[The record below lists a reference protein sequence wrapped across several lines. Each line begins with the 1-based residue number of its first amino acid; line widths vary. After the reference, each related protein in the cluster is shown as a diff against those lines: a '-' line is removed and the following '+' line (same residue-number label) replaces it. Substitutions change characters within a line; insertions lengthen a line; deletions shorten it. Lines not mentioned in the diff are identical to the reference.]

1 MPKTCLV
8 RPPATEATALR
19 PDVIVLDEAK
29 LTAEPLGKPKQP
41 MLTICQLVEDGY
53 CKQRYLLGMAI
64 ASALPELQLSLND
77 VRLSGLVEK
86 GRSL

>member
-1 MPKTCLV
+1 LI

-19 PDVIVLDEAK
+19 PDVVVLDEAK

-41 MLTICQLVEDGY
+41 TLTICQLVEDGY